1 MGHAHHTLLAA
12 GVAASLVACWL
23 LRRRKQSHTHDHAT
37 ALAAGARSQLRAQRR
52 ALQEQQRAA
61 KAGRRSSGRQP
72 KTAQRVPQTTA
83 AAAAA
88 VAARPPPTAQ
98 SCPDSFGASR
108 ALTAGETRERL
119 LCVLQATTRS
129 TLAYNGARFPAGYHT
144 WSLPGGPDGE
154 PTVVRGE
161 RDASLRLDALRGAYD
176 TRGKCVLD
184 LGANQGGMLVGL
196 ADEIAEGVGVDFDT
210 DCVNCATRMARQ
222 EGAGNLSFYVFD
234 LDAAAAEPAGGT
246 GGTGGTGGGDGG
258 GGGDEHA
265 GDGDCG
271 GSGEVGGGELGSQ
284 AGGGASGRRV
294 GRSRARAE
302 STRPIDSLST
312 QLVRRAAAPG
322 IGTLASAPS
331 HEYEGLGRL
340 CSFLQQERPDIILLL
355 AVCQWVRS
363 WREVRVDTHTH
374 THTERERERER
385 RTRTHTHTCTCACA
399 CACACACVHLLSLG
413 AHV

>member
-1 MGHAHHTLLAA
+1 MASARNLLAA
-12 GVAASLVACWL
+12 GVAASLVAFWL
-23 LRRRKQSHTHDHAT
+23 LRRRKQSHTHDHVT
-37 ALAAGARSQLRAQRR
+37 ALAAGARSELRAQRR

-61 KAGRRSSGRQP
+61 KEARRSSGRQP
-72 KTAQRVPQTTA
+72 KKTAQRVPETTA

-88 VAARPPPTAQ
+88 VAARSPPTAQ

-108 ALTAGETRERL
+108 ALTAVETRERL
-119 LCVLQATTRS
+119 LSVLQATTRS
-129 TLAYNGARFPAGYHT
+129 TLAYNGSRFPAGYHT

-154 PTVVRGE
+154 STVVRGE

-196 ADEIAEGVGVDFDT
+196 ADEIAEGVGVDFDV

-222 EGAGNLSFYVFD
+222 EGAANLSFYVFD
-234 LDAAAAEPAGGT
+234 LDVAAAQPAGGT
-246 GGTGGTGGGDGG
+246 GGMGGTGDGG
-258 GGGDEHA
+258 GGGGGGEGASDEGA
-265 GDGDCG
+265 GDGEGDSG
-271 GSGEVGGGELGSQ
+271 GEVGGGEVGGGEVGGDE

-302 STRPIDSLST
+302 STRPTDSLST

-322 IGTLASAPS
+322 IDTHASAPQ

-340 CSFLQQERPDIILLL
+340 CSFLQQDRPDIILLL

-363 WREVRVDTHTH
+363 WREVRWA
-374 THTERERERER
+374 
-385 RTRTHTHTCTCACA
+385 RTHTHTTYSAYID
-399 CACACACVHLLSLG
+399 VHLLSLR
-413 AHV
+413 AHALVCLPRMS

>member
-1 MGHAHHTLLAA
+1 MAITRLLAA
-12 GVAASLVACWL
+12 GVAASLMAVWL
-23 LRRRKQSHTHDHAT
+23 LRRRKQSHTHDHVT
-37 ALAAGARSQLRAQRR
+37 ALAANNGARSQLRAQRR

-61 KAGRRSSGRQP
+61 KAARHSSGRQP

-88 VAARPPPTAQ
+88 VAAPPTAQ

-108 ALTAGETRERL
+108 ALTAVETRERL

-196 ADEIAEGVGVDFDT
+196 ADEIAEGVGVDFDI
-210 DCVNCATRMARQ
+210 DCVNCATRMARR

-246 GGTGGTGGGDGG
+246 GGTGGTGGGDGS
-258 GGGDEHA
+258 GDEHA
-265 GDGDCG
+265 GDGDGG
-271 GSGEVGGGELGSQ
+271 GSGEVGGGEVGGE

-312 QLVRRAAAPG
+312 QLVRRAAAPD
-322 IGTLASAPS
+322 IDTPPSAPP
-331 HEYEGLGRL
+331 HKYDGLGRL
-340 CSFLQQERPDIILLL
+340 CSFLQQDRPDIILLL

-363 WREVRVDTHTH
+363 WREVRMDT
-374 THTERERERER
+374 
-385 RTRTHTHTCTCACA
+385 
-399 CACACACVHLLSLG
+399 HLLSLR
-413 AHV
+413 AHVLVDLPRMS

>member
-1 MGHAHHTLLAA
+1 MAITRLLAA
-12 GVAASLVACWL
+12 GVAASLMAFWL
-23 LRRRKQSHTHDHAT
+23 LRRRKQSHTHDHVT
-37 ALAAGARSQLRAQRR
+37 ANNGARSQLRAQRR

-61 KAGRRSSGRQP
+61 KVARRSSGRHP

-88 VAARPPPTAQ
+88 VAAPPTPQ

-108 ALTAGETRERL
+108 ALTAVETRERL

-234 LDAAAAEPAGGT
+234 LDAAAAEST

-258 GGGDEHA
+258 SDEHA
-265 GDGDCG
+265 GDGDGGG
-271 GSGEVGGGELGSQ
+271 GSGEVGGGEVGGE

-312 QLVRRAAAPG
+312 QLVRRAAAPD
-322 IGTLASAPS
+322 IDTPPSAPP
-331 HEYEGLGRL
+331 HKYDGLGRL
-340 CSFLQQERPDIILLL
+340 CSFLQQDRPDIILLL

-363 WREVRVDTHTH
+363 WREVRMDTH
-374 THTERERERER
+374 
-385 RTRTHTHTCTCACA
+385 
-399 CACACACVHLLSLG
+399 LISLR
-413 AHV
+413 AHVLVDLPRMS